1 MAKAAL
7 GAAAV
12 TTAAVAGA
20 IMAIDNV
27 FGLVPLPLFGIWS
40 DRYRGRLGRRTP
52 FILVGSVIAVV
63 TVPLIAAASN
73 VGSLALFI
81 TMVIATLVAICA
93 HRTMTVSIV
102 ADITP
107 CPLRTKAN
115 GLQKLVGYAGT
126 GLMLVVIAARVPKG
140 DNPDYL
146 PVCMIQA
153 LLIPGAAVCY
163 GIDGS
168 WELLC
173 FDIGYDNYEAW
184 RDDLGEASP
193 EAIDHMSPGVSAE
206 KDSPGYRISMLPN
219 TQTLLSFEEAR

>member
-7 GAAAV
+7 GAAVVA
-12 TTAAVAGA
+12 TAAVAGA

-27 FGLVPLPLFGIWS
+27 FGLVPLPLFGIWG

-52 FILVGSVIAVV
+52 FILV
-63 TVPLIAAASN
+63 
-73 VGSLALFI
+73 
-81 TMVIATLVAICA
+81 
-93 HRTMTVSIV
+93 
-102 ADITP
+102 
-107 CPLRTKAN
+107 
-115 GLQKLVGYAGT
+115 
-126 GLMLVVIAARVPKG
+126 VIAALVPKG

-168 WELLC
+168 WELPY
-173 FDIGYDNYEAW
+173 FDIGCDNFEA
-184 RDDLGEASP
+184 RKDGLGEASP

-206 KDSPGYRISMLPN
+206 KDSPGYRVSMLPN